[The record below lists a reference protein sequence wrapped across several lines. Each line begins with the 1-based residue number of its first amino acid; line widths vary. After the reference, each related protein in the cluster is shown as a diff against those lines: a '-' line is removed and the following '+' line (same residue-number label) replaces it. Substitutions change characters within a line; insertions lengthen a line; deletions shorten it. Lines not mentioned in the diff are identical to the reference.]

1 MKAKLNREDYQFRKK
16 TGEELIKSPGQLNGL
31 DFVISNC
38 EECTIYICDH
48 AAQIFVDL
56 SKNCKIF
63 IGPVGGSIFVRKCE
77 NIEISAASSQFR
89 VSNSNNI
96 QCFVYTSSDPALEK
110 STGITFA
117 PYNFAYPGITDDFG
131 KAKLDPE
138 NNKWS
143 EVFDFTPNTEVNNW
157 TLLHPSQFHLVSKS
171 FEGLEAPEQ
180 CPVPIPTTYGGTSTK
195 KIVLGSADQR
205 AHGLEFDFL
214 MGKENVK
221 NQQQLS
227 DENQVYLETQLKPTN
242 QNQSQAQPN
251 LIQGNYEEFVFDEES
266 VKSSEPQVK
275 IETQTAF
282 SAFDD
287 VVANNQSN
295 KQNVYLSQQ
304 REKDVKELCKFNIGS
319 GEETKRTEKKIRP
332 RVCKEVHEVTQVN
345 LCDYSDFA
353 EQANQRK
360 SQNRAIIRE
369 KVQKEEGWKTVVK
382 NIDLKDNGG
391 VKDVSQMA
399 QAIKNKLMD
408 ALK

>member
-16 TGEELIKSPGQLNGL
+16 TGEELIKYPGQLNGL

-63 IGPVGGSIFVRKCE
+63 IGPVEGSIFVRKCE

-110 STGITFA
+110 STAITFA

-143 EVFDFTPNTEVNNW
+143 EVFDFTPNAEANNW

-171 FEGLEAPEQ
+171 FEGLEAPGQ

-205 AHGLEFDFL
+205 ANGLELDFL

-227 DENQVYLETQLKPTN
+227 DENQAYIETQLKPTN
-242 QNQSQAQPN
+242 QNSSQAQPN

-266 VKSSEPQVK
+266 VKSTEPQVK
-275 IETQTAF
+275 IESQSAF
-282 SAFDD
+282 NAFDD
-287 VVANNQSN
+287 VFANTQSN

-304 REKDVKELCKFNIGS
+304 REKDDAERKLKEQKRKQAQEYVKKFM
-319 GEETKRTEKKIRP
+319 
-332 RVCKEVHEVTQVN
+332 
-345 LCDYSDFA
+345 SDFA

-360 SQNRAIIRE
+360 LQNRAIVRE
-369 KVQKEEGWKTVVK
+369 KVQKEEGWKTVVT

-391 VKDVSQMA
+391 VKDVSKMA